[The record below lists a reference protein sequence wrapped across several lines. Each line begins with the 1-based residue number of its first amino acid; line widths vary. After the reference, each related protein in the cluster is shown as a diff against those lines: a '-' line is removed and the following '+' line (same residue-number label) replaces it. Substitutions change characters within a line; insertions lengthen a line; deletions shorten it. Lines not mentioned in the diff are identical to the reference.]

1 MTKPP
6 TAQHC
11 RVQRP
16 VHELRSPPVRSQQR
30 RRETVAQSSMQVSV
44 TVPATML
51 SLPSSPQSGSGVDNT
66 SKRSPSRT
74 ASLKGSAVGT
84 GVGLGIGVG
93 MAVPVG
99 VRSDGAAS
107 AGATVAVP
115 ADIAA
120 GIAAGPGAAACP
132 TVNHQI
138 RRPSPARGGGC
149 ADDTERAG
157 HFSTQSGR
165 VEAILR
171 GQFGPRGVFRRERL
185 PDPCRQA
192 ICQDRV

>member
-1 MTKPP
+1 M
-6 TAQHC
+6 
-11 RVQRP
+11 
-16 VHELRSPPVRSQQR
+16 
-30 RRETVAQSSMQVSV
+30 
-44 TVPATML
+44 
-51 SLPSSPQSGSGVDNT
+51 
-66 SKRSPSRT
+66 
-74 ASLKGSAVGT
+74 GT

-138 RRPSPARGGGC
+138 RRPRPAR
-149 ADDTERAG
+149 AAVALMTR
-157 HFSTQSGR
+157 SGR
-165 VEAILR
+165 ALLDTVGKGR
-171 GQFGPRGVFRRERL
+171 GNSSWAVGHRGVFRRERL
-185 PDPCRQA
+185 PDPCRHA